1 MKRVRAAVLNCC
13 AGDPENEDSDFED
26 EVKMTDW
33 KGLPDLA
40 LLHIVDLLCPEDVAR
55 LAQTCRRFHSLLPRF
70 LVIRGKDFHVRGP
83 TYQQSVTVGAPPEI
97 YFDGPP
103 FTSAVK
109 KLTMSL
115 VWKDQGWGNLKGEIF
130 MKLMRPA
137 ATGAEV
143 VAEKRRIFGI
153 AKHHEES
160 ASAELSDSPVV
171 RQAQPGD
178 FYRFMRNVGSGGGH
192 ELTVRKFRVGGLA
205 EKFISRLAKQVFNFF
220 FFFWPVVI
228 SLVS

>member
-83 TYQQSVTVGAPPEI
+83 TYQQSVTVVPLLRFISTAH
-97 YFDGPP
+97 
-103 FTSAVK
+103 
-109 KLTMSL
+109 
-115 VWKDQGWGNLKGEIF
+115 
-130 MKLMRPA
+130 R
-137 ATGAEV
+137 
-143 VAEKRRIFGI
+143 
-153 AKHHEES
+153 
-160 ASAELSDSPVV
+160 SPV
-171 RQAQPGD
+171 PS
-178 FYRFMRNVGSGGGH
+178 RN
-192 ELTVRKFRVGGLA
+192 LRCL
-205 EKFISRLAKQVFNFF
+205 
-220 FFFWPVVI
+220 
-228 SLVS
+228 